1 MKKINTMTGCA
12 MVAACA
18 AFSTPSV
25 AVDLGEYGGTSVSL
39 KGYVKFDAMMSQ
51 YDNGSFPANAWYRD
65 FYVPS
70 TIPVGD
76 EESSENTVV
85 DMHVRQSRFAL
96 ATNSDVDGTS
106 LKTYIE
112 MDFMLTPG
120 NERISNSYSPR
131 LRHAFLTYGN
141 WTYGQTWSTF
151 MNVGALPET
160 LDFIGNTDATIFVRQ
175 SMVRY
180 TNGGFQFAL
189 ENPETTITP
198 YGGGTRIVTDDNSL
212 PDLVLRYNYS
222 NDTVKVT
229 VAGLAR
235 QLEYADAG
243 ADIDESTTG
252 FGLSLSGAVMLGKDD
267 LKFVLNSG
275 SGMGRYIGLNIAN
288 DAVINADG
296 ELEAID
302 STGASLSYRHWW
314 DEKWR
319 STVVYSTIS
328 IDNDEELTGTAVSKT
343 SSSAR
348 VNLLYSPNKRL
359 TLGGELAS
367 ASREIE
373 SGDDGSMTRLQ
384 FSAKLTF

>member
-1 MKKINTMTGCA
+1 MTGCA
-12 MVAACA
+12 LVLTGAICA
-18 AFSTPSV
+18 VPSM
-25 AVDLGEYGGTSVSL
+25 AVDLGEYGGTSVAL

-51 YDNGSFPANAWYRD
+51 YDSGALPANAWYRD

-70 TIPVGD
+70 LTPVGD
-76 EESSENTVV
+76 DDSSENTVV
-85 DMHVRQSRFAL
+85 DMHARQSRFAL
-96 ATNSDVDGTS
+96 ATKSDVDGTA

-112 MDFMLTPG
+112 MDFMLTSNS
-120 NERISNSYSPR
+120 NERVSNSYSPR

-160 LDFIGNTDATIFVRQ
+160 LDFIGNTDASIFVRQ

-198 YGGGTRIVTDDNSL
+198 YGGGGRIVTDDNSV
-212 PDLVLRYNYS
+212 PDVVVRYNYS
-222 NDTVKVT
+222 SDSFKFT

-235 QLEYADAG
+235 QLEYNDAG
-243 ADIDESTTG
+243 SDIDESTSG
-252 FGLSLSGAVMLGKDD
+252 FGLSLSGSVMLGKDD
-267 LKFVLNSG
+267 LKFVLNTG

-314 DEKWR
+314 NDQWR
-319 STVVYSTIS
+319 STVVYSAIS
-328 IDNDEELTGTAVSKT
+328 VDNDEELTGTAVSKT
-343 SSSAR
+343 SSSQR
-348 VNLLYSPNKRL
+348 INLLYSPTKRL
-359 TLGGELAS
+359 TLGGELAF

-384 FSAKLTF
+384 FSAKLAF